1 MSLVKRNCRR
11 SRASPTISTMK
22 LGSRSGTERRAW
34 KSKPSKPA
42 ISPSVA
48 MSSNSKP
55 ITQQR
60 DLAKLPR
67 ALAPLLER
75 PQWAVWRWTQKPDG
89 TWQKP
94 PLMATQPDRH
104 ASTSDPSTWSS
115 YETAL
120 AAVRARQ
127 ADGISYILTEDDP
140 FAAIVLDHCRDL
152 ETRSIDIWAQLFLE
166 RGRNT
171 YTEVTPSGTG
181 CRIWGLANGGPLHKK
196 FTLKAGPREFEPEKI
211 IFAELFRCT
220 RKALTITGYRLNTVR
235 ELTNIDRVFDW
246 AVIWGERRKAE
257 AAAAE
262 EAVRA
267 TNGGNGFNSDGC
279 VYSID
284 QIEHFVREGAPPE
297 ANRSELFHT
306 IIGHYLGCGWDQ
318 EKIFEHLQQ
327 FPDGIGGRYLSEN
340 RLRGEISRSAGKYG
354 AVELPWSGESGWTD
368 GGGQQ
373 AKAAPAPQPEPVQPP
388 PPPPPLPPAPD
399 PELENNEL
407 DDPELVDE
415 LEDDEKDEPEQ
426 SDLPQLFVHGS
437 PDPRPLTTWLV
448 KHILPARGHGLLSGQ
463 WGTAKTFTA
472 IDLAAEGANQVR
484 LRFDAVWKEK
494 CGDGKER
501 APFCWYEVAPTLLQK
516 GSAEKLIAMARQAE
530 PVLMEQYGL
539 PLGLIIIDTLA
550 ACAGYRRSGDEND
563 NAVGQ
568 ALMNVLRTVAQ
579 EIDCFVLGVDH
590 FGKDM
595 EAGTRGAAA
604 KESSADSVLVCLGHK
619 ELSGAISNA
628 RLAVRK
634 NRGGPQGQEY
644 PFTLR
649 RVEMG
654 QDEDGE
660 PETTMVVDWLPPG
673 ATAAPSAPDDPWAK
687 PKRQDQRTAALRLK
701 RVLMAPDGPVVRM
714 VDEKLVRKAFY
725 ACTPADGTPEQ
736 KGRFRRQRFLAAL
749 DWAEQQQLIGAG
761 EVNEVSYLWLA
772 RPKSEDQEEG

>member
-1 MSLVKRNCRR
+1 VS
-11 SRASPTISTMK
+11 SFTPSSATISAVAGIRRKFLSTCNSSLM
-22 LGSRSGTERRAW
+22 GSAA
-34 KSKPSKPA
+34 A
-42 ISPSVA
+42 ISVKTDYA
-48 MSSNSKP
+48 A
-55 ITQQR
+55 R
-60 DLAKLPR
+60 LVG
-67 ALAPLLER
+67 APANTVL
-75 PQWAVWRWTQKPDG
+75 
-89 TWQKP
+89 
-94 PLMATQPDRH
+94 
-104 ASTSDPSTWSS
+104 WSS
-115 YETAL
+115 RGPVRAAGRT
-120 AAVRARQ
+120 AAVSKRKLRQ
-127 ADGISYILTEDDP
+127 HHSPSLCSHHRRLLHRRQRQIRSSSG
-140 FAAIVLDHCRDL
+140 VLF
-152 ETRSIDIWAQLFLE
+152 I
-166 RGRNT
+166 
-171 YTEVTPSGTG
+171 
-181 CRIWGLANGGPLHKK
+181 
-196 FTLKAGPREFEPEKI
+196 
-211 IFAELFRCT
+211 
-220 RKALTITGYRLNTVR
+220 
-235 ELTNIDRVFDW
+235 
-246 AVIWGERRKAE
+246 
-257 AAAAE
+257 
-262 EAVRA
+262 
-267 TNGGNGFNSDGC
+267 
-279 VYSID
+279 
-284 QIEHFVREGAPPE
+284 
-297 ANRSELFHT
+297 
-306 IIGHYLGCGWDQ
+306 
-318 EKIFEHLQQ
+318 
-327 FPDGIGGRYLSEN
+327 
-340 RLRGEISRSAGKYG
+340 
-354 AVELPWSGESGWTD
+354 
-368 GGGQQ
+368 
-373 AKAAPAPQPEPVQPP
+373 
-388 PPPPPLPPAPD
+388 
-399 PELENNEL
+399 
-407 DDPELVDE
+407 
-415 LEDDEKDEPEQ
+415 
-426 SDLPQLFVHGS
+426 
-437 PDPRPLTTWLV
+437 
-448 KHILPARGHGLLSGQ
+448 
-463 WGTAKTFTA
+463 
-472 IDLAAEGANQVR
+472 AAEGANQVR

-701 RVLMAPDGPVVRM
+701 RVLMAILADQGIDLPIAPDGPVVRM